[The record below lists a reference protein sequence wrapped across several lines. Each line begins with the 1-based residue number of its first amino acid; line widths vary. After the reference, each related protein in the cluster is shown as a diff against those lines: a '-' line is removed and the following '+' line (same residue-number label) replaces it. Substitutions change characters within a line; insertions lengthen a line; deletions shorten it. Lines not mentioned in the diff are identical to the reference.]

1 MNFMNNT
8 QVIAGIFAGVV
19 AAILS
24 LGATVPSTVS
34 FFLYAATAL
43 PILIAGLSWGN
54 RSAIIA
60 IVTTLVL
67 ATLAVSPKFAVTIAI
82 FTLLPAG
89 WLSHLANLARPAGE
103 LGGPEHMLAWYPLSS
118 ILLHLC
124 LIVSGAV
131 IVLGWMMGYGP
142 ELVSQVVD
150 AMLKAGTTP
159 SGTTLP
165 EGFDAQALK
174 DMFVTMLPMMQGGL
188 WVILLFA
195 TYYFASRIAQSSRK
209 SLRPR
214 EDMRTSL
221 RMHRNS
227 IFIFMV
233 AIIASFFGGT
243 IAIIAA
249 VFCGTFGAGFLLAG
263 YAALHFRLKEKDW
276 RLPVLILVYLS
287 GLFVFP
293 LILIVIFGMVDVRS
307 TISLTPAPR
316 NDDNNPTHH

>member
-1 MNFMNNT
+1 MKFLNNT

-43 PILIAGLSWGN
+43 PIMIAGLSWGN
-54 RSAIIA
+54 RVTIIS
-60 IVTTLVL
+60 IVTALVL
-67 ATLAVSPKFAVTIAI
+67 ASLAVSPKFAATIAI

-89 WLSHLANLARPAGE
+89 WLSHLANLARPANE
-103 LGGPEHMLAWYPLSS
+103 IGGPDHLLAWYPLSS

-124 LIVSGAV
+124 IIVTGAV
-131 IVLGWMMGYGP
+131 ILLGWMMGYGP

-150 AMLKAGTTP
+150 AMLKNATAPEGL
-159 SGTTLP
+159 TLP
-165 EGFDAQALK
+165 NGDGIEQLK
-174 DMFVTMLPMMQGGL
+174 STFVTMLPMMQGGL
-188 WVILLFA
+188 WVILLFVA
-195 TYYFASRIAQSSRK
+195 YYFATRIAQASRK

-214 EDMRTSL
+214 EDMRAAL

-227 IFIFMV
+227 LFVFMV
-233 AIIASFFGGT
+233 AITATFFGGY

-249 VFCGTFGAGFLLAG
+249 VVCGTFGAGFLLAG
-263 YAALHFRLKEKDW
+263 YASLHHRLKDKEW
-276 RLPVLILVYLS
+276 RLPVLILAYLS

-293 LILIVIFGMVDVRS
+293 LFIIVVLGMTDVRS
-307 TISLTPAPR
+307 LISLTPISK
-316 NDDNNPTHH
+316 NDHNNPKQH

>member
-1 MNFMNNT
+1 LNNLNNT

-54 RSAIIA
+54 RAAIIS
-60 IVTTLVL
+60 IVTAFVL
-67 ATLAVSPKFAVTIAI
+67 TAVAVSPKFSMTIAI

-103 LGGPEHMLAWYPLSS
+103 LGGPDDMLAWYPLSS

-124 LIVSGAV
+124 LIVSAAV
-131 IVLGWMMGYGP
+131 VVLGWMMGYGP
-142 ELVSQVVD
+142 ELVSTVVD
-150 AMLKAGTTP
+150 AMLKAGSTP
-159 SGTTLP
+159 SGTELP
-165 EGFDAQALK
+165 EGFDAQSLK
-174 DMFVTMLPMMQGGL
+174 SMMLTMLPMMQGGL
-188 WVILLFA
+188 WVILLFSA
-195 TYYFASRIAQSSRK
+195 YYFATRIAQGTRK

-214 EDMRTSL
+214 EDMRASL

-233 AIIASFFGGT
+233 AIIASFLGGM

-249 VFCGTFGAGFLLAG
+249 VFCGTLGAGFLLAG
-263 YAALHFRLKEKDW
+263 YASLHHRLKDKEW
-276 RLPVLILVYLS
+276 RLPVLILAYLS

-293 LILIVIFGMVDVRS
+293 LILIVVLGMSDVRS
-307 TISLTPAPR
+307 TIALTPASK
-316 NDDNNPTHH
+316 NDGNNPTHH